1 MTEEESLNGNLNAK
15 SDVYIPKIYREKLD
29 KVLKDPNVKNIAI
42 TAPYDSGKT
51 TLLKTYFKER
61 ESNYRRSI
69 KSANWCIR
77 KFNNFKVNH
86 SFKPRMLS
94 EIRDYE
100 FISIPN
106 FFENNIYS
114 TGEDNDTSE
123 KKDTT
128 STEDKNNDST
138 QLEVQLEKNIIEQL
152 LYKTNVKKYP
162 DSNLKRLR
170 SYIFFSKLV
179 NFICLIFIVMYLF
192 RIFNKEVSLNW
203 WNNLPFWNNIFFQC
217 VSFIL
222 IIVGCWRIFSLLL
235 HTIGHISW
243 HVSAKSGPVEL
254 SGDTDKKDYEINLF
268 NYYGDELQY
277 YFQKSNIRYVIF
289 EDLDRF
295 NNPLIFQK
303 LRGLNN
309 NLNKSGIKVKFIY
322 SLKDKIFAL
331 KKLEV
336 SSGELRTKFFDVII
350 PVFPIHSYRDTRK
363 VFIKERDKY
372 ELLSGKNVVEE
383 KKVKIEDTDN
393 YFKERD
399 SELIEKEKSDLKI
412 DDKYLAGLGLYISDT
427 REIINIISETN
438 FYAAELP
445 LNLLKSNNAMNKL
458 LAMMVY
464 KNVMP
469 EDFDNLSEGKTSQLA
484 TFMKNIKNVRL
495 SWVDAKISDNN
506 KKIKDLNK
514 KIEELSKSLTDDLN
528 TLMRIRLQQLI
539 DQNNGK
545 EVMIND
551 KYYSS
556 TDNISTVREFWK
568 CCLENNLNYR
578 TGYGYSGYAK
588 TVNNL
593 TENEQEVFEQ
603 ALSNN
608 DVTLNTVL
616 DKYKKQV
623 SQLKKENE
631 QIQKQSYKLEAGD
644 LLSIFLD
651 KETESNFSEDIRVFI
666 KEDLGFIKK
675 YPVIKYLIKQGLI
688 SYDFTDYIS
697 PDPYN
702 LVASD
707 LSLIR
712 SAINHIDIESDNYR
726 LINVKGVMQELSL
739 LDDTTA
745 TYSYAY
751 SPDILTAL
759 ADGTD
764 RHSEYLLALI
774 DRVHSKKH
782 YEFILS
788 ALEVPDEI
796 SRTQVD
802 RIILSGISKKWP
814 TFYKEI
820 FYKNN
825 DIDLQKSM
833 TNRLLL
839 EFELNT
845 YPGLS
850 QELSKDKIFE
860 NERFEN
866 GLLVLSDEQ
875 QNAILENVSEPYL
888 YSDISFAKHYP
899 LLLKLI
905 QNKWYVENSTN
916 FAIIFAK
923 CFGHDFL
930 KINDMVEKYS
940 ISKQYIKEN
949 IFNYYQKNKNATYDD
964 IIAINEFLSDDQ
976 NNEKYLVQLVKVYL
990 ETNVEFDHDKIE
1002 RVVDNIGIL
1011 KLIEKKK
1018 LEEDIVIGLIK
1029 QEKFIYRED
1038 IFKVIYNASYFK
1050 ASLEYILK
1058 FEDLN
1063 NLSLFFK
1070 EISWALTMQYL
1081 SRSRFAVQ
1089 LVKLIDDSKMEFTY
1103 SDCSNDSLYLLIQ
1116 NTHSVKLIKK
1126 LLSFTDMSQDLK
1138 DALINRIFGD
1148 IIFRAQFSKSEISDF
1163 YFNDPDF
1170 IPSWQIGKNTAIP
1183 TNDHENLIEG
1193 WTNIMTKYHLNSKG
1207 SKYVMLKSLN
1217 DYFKE

>member
-1 MTEEESLNGNLNAK
+1 M
-15 SDVYIPKIYREKLD
+15 DF
-29 KVLKDPNVKNIAI
+29 
-42 TAPYDSGKT
+42 
-51 TLLKTYFKER
+51 YFLQ
-61 ESNYRRSI
+61 S
-69 KSANWCIR
+69 
-77 KFNNFKVNH
+77 
-86 SFKPRMLS
+86 
-94 EIRDYE
+94 
-100 FISIPN
+100 
-106 FFENNIYS
+106 
-114 TGEDNDTSE
+114 
-123 KKDTT
+123 
-128 STEDKNNDST
+128 
-138 QLEVQLEKNIIEQL
+138 VQ
-152 LYKTNVKKYP
+152 
-162 DSNLKRLR
+162 
-170 SYIFFSKLV
+170 V
-179 NFICLIFIVMYLF
+179 NF
-192 RIFNKEVSLNW
+192 
-203 WNNLPFWNNIFFQC
+203 
-217 VSFIL
+217 
-222 IIVGCWRIFSLLL
+222 
-235 HTIGHISW
+235 TIG
-243 HVSAKSGPVEL
+243 E
-254 SGDTDKKDYEINLF
+254 
-268 NYYGDELQY
+268 
-277 YFQKSNIRYVIF
+277 
-289 EDLDRF
+289 
-295 NNPLIFQK
+295 
-303 LRGLNN
+303 
-309 NLNKSGIKVKFIY
+309 
-322 SLKDKIFAL
+322 
-331 KKLEV
+331 
-336 SSGELRTKFFDVII
+336 
-350 PVFPIHSYRDTRK
+350 
-363 VFIKERDKY
+363 
-372 ELLSGKNVVEE
+372 
-383 KKVKIEDTDN
+383 KVKIEDTDN

-528 TLMRIRLQQLI
+528 ILMRIRLQQLI

-839 EFELNT
+839 ELELNT

-860 NERFEN
+860 NERFKN
-866 GLLVLSDEQ
+866 GLLLLSGEQ
-875 QNAILENVSEPYL
+875 QNAIFENVSEPYL
-888 YSDISFAKHYP
+888 YSDVSFAEHYP

-916 FAIIFAK
+916 FAIIFER
-923 CFGHDFL
+923 CFSHDFL

-949 IFNYYQKNKNATYDD
+949 VCNYYQKNKNATYDD

-976 NNEKYLVQLVKVYL
+976 DKDKYLVQLVKVYL

-1002 RVVDNIGIL
+1002 QVVDNIGIL

-1018 LEEDIVIGLIK
+1018 LEEDTIIELIR

-1038 IFKVIYNASYFK
+1038 IFKVVYNANYLK

-1081 SRSRFAVQ
+1081 GRSRFAVQ
-1089 LVKLIDDSKMEFTY
+1089 LVKLIDDSEMEFTY

-1148 IIFRAQFSKSEISDF
+1148 IIFRAQYSKSEISDF

-1183 TNDHENLIEG
+1183 TNGHENLIEG

>member
-170 SYIFFSKLV
+170 SYNFFSKLV

-383 KKVKIEDTDN
+383 KKVEIEDTDN
-393 YFKERD
+393 YFKKRD
-399 SELIEKEKSDLKI
+399 SELIEKEKSDLKV

-484 TFMKNIKNVRL
+484 TFMKNIKNLRL
-495 SWVDAKISDNN
+495 SWVDVKISDNN
-506 KKIKDLNK
+506 RKIKDLNE

-528 TLMRIRLQQLI
+528 TLMRLRLQQLI
-539 DQNNGK
+539 DQEDRREVRVNN
-545 EVMIND
+545 V
-551 KYYSS
+551 YYSN
-556 TDNISTVREFWK
+556 TDNISKVKEFWK
-568 CCLENNLNYR
+568 YCLENNL
-578 TGYGYSGYAK
+578 K
-588 TVNNL
+588 
-593 TENEQEVFEQ
+593 
-603 ALSNN
+603 
-608 DVTLNTVL
+608 
-616 DKYKKQV
+616 
-623 SQLKKENE
+623 
-631 QIQKQSYKLEAGD
+631 
-644 LLSIFLD
+644 
-651 KETESNFSEDIRVFI
+651 
-666 KEDLGFIKK
+666 
-675 YPVIKYLIKQGLI
+675 
-688 SYDFTDYIS
+688 
-697 PDPYN
+697 
-702 LVASD
+702 
-707 LSLIR
+707 
-712 SAINHIDIESDNYR
+712 
-726 LINVKGVMQELSL
+726 
-739 LDDTTA
+739 
-745 TYSYAY
+745 
-751 SPDILTAL
+751 
-759 ADGTD
+759 
-764 RHSEYLLALI
+764 
-774 DRVHSKKH
+774 
-782 YEFILS
+782 
-788 ALEVPDEI
+788 
-796 SRTQVD
+796 
-802 RIILSGISKKWP
+802 
-814 TFYKEI
+814 
-820 FYKNN
+820 
-825 DIDLQKSM
+825 
-833 TNRLLL
+833 
-839 EFELNT
+839 
-845 YPGLS
+845 
-850 QELSKDKIFE
+850 
-860 NERFEN
+860 
-866 GLLVLSDEQ
+866 
-875 QNAILENVSEPYL
+875 
-888 YSDISFAKHYP
+888 
-899 LLLKLI
+899 
-905 QNKWYVENSTN
+905 
-916 FAIIFAK
+916 
-923 CFGHDFL
+923 
-930 KINDMVEKYS
+930 
-940 ISKQYIKEN
+940 
-949 IFNYYQKNKNATYDD
+949 
-964 IIAINEFLSDDQ
+964 
-976 NNEKYLVQLVKVYL
+976 
-990 ETNVEFDHDKIE
+990 
-1002 RVVDNIGIL
+1002 
-1011 KLIEKKK
+1011 
-1018 LEEDIVIGLIK
+1018 
-1029 QEKFIYRED
+1029 
-1038 IFKVIYNASYFK
+1038 
-1050 ASLEYILK
+1050 
-1058 FEDLN
+1058 
-1063 NLSLFFK
+1063 
-1070 EISWALTMQYL
+1070 YL
-1081 SRSRFAVQ
+1081 SR
-1089 LVKLIDDSKMEFTY
+1089 KL
-1103 SDCSNDSLYLLIQ
+1103 Q
-1116 NTHSVKLIKK
+1116 
-1126 LLSFTDMSQDLK
+1126 
-1138 DALINRIFGD
+1138 
-1148 IIFRAQFSKSEISDF
+1148 
-1163 YFNDPDF
+1163 
-1170 IPSWQIGKNTAIP
+1170 
-1183 TNDHENLIEG
+1183 
-1193 WTNIMTKYHLNSKG
+1193 
-1207 SKYVMLKSLN
+1207 
-1217 DYFKE
+1217 